1 MLRGRVERLPG
12 KDVKRPAAGVRQ
24 TLPFGQIRLT
34 TPQSFLGAL
43 AIFDVSHDPVPFNNV
58 PVSITQRRNADK
70 KPAIFAVGGTAEPQ
84 LVVEWL
90 PSRGRSAEFL
100 SVQIDVFRVNNTSP
114 TFQIGFG
121 YGQASVLLPLVRKIR
136 VGSIGQ

>member
-1 MLRGRVERLPG
+1 MFQYSAFLRPCRARRFYRFHPSNRTSAPNV
-12 KDVKRPAAGVRQ
+12 VPA
-24 TLPFGQIRLT
+24 
-34 TPQSFLGAL
+34 
-43 AIFDVSHDPVPFNNV
+43 
-58 PVSITQRRNADK
+58 SITQRRNSDE

-100 SVQIDVFRVNNTSP
+100 SVQVDVFRVNNTSP

-121 YGQASVLLPLVRKIR
+121 YGQAGVLLPLLSKIR